1 MTAAA
6 EEPRAEA
13 PAGADGKGGPD
24 PMDVDGGSGKDAGK
38 GAKPAG
44 PAGMDAVGGDEALA
58 EVLYSDPTK
67 LTEPIK
73 TVQDKFALLPAFL
86 KVRGLVKQHLDSFNY
101 LLNAE
106 LRKIVAANEK
116 VTCDT
121 DPNFYLRYTN
131 IYVGG
136 PSVDEDMVQVG
147 TTPQQCRLRDATY
160 SAPITVDVEYT
171 RGKEIV
177 VKRGRG
183 GVGAV
188 CIGRMPL
195 MLRCDRCVLYNK
207 NEAQLAQLGECPL
220 DPGGYFIVRGTEK
233 VILIQEQLSKNRIII
248 DTDSHG
254 EVMASVTSSTHER
267 KSKTNIVFSKAKI
280 YLKHNAFQ
288 DDVNIM
294 VVLKAMGCESD
305 QEVVQA
311 VVGGGFGA
319 RAVKGGGGGGTGPT
333 MVPDAATGEGAAA
346 LAALLVPSVQ
356 EAKSLGIFTQQQAL
370 DYLGGKLKASPKF
383 GQGNEKRRKS
393 KVDEARDVLAHVVL
407 CHVPVPRYQFAQKIA
422 YVAVMMRRMLFAVL
436 DPACIDDRDY
446 YGNKRLELAGGL
458 LSLLF
463 EDLFKRLNSDIK
475 RQADA
480 VLSKAN
486 RATQFDVAKAIRTDT
501 ITYGLESALSSGNW
515 IIRRF
520 RMERKG
526 VTQVLSRLSFIAAM
540 GMMTRMTSQFEKT
553 RKVSGPRALHPS
565 QWGMLCPADTPEGE
579 SCGLVKNLA
588 LMTHVTTDEEEGPI
602 SRLLMALGTEPL
614 ANLAPSELHGSGGA
628 LVFLNGNL
636 VGVHRR
642 PHRLVTVIRELRRAS
657 HLGEFVA
664 VHLQGDA
671 CYVSADGGRV
681 CRPLI
686 ICDKGVPRVR
696 QEHISKLRSGEW
708 GFNDFLRRGLVEYL
722 DVNEENV
729 CLIALYEKDCNKL
742 TTHLEIEPFTI
753 MGVVSGLI
761 PFPHHNQSPRNTYQ
775 CAMGKQ
781 AMGNISYNQL
791 ARLDTLLYLLV
802 YPQRPLLT
810 TRTIE
815 LVGFDK
821 LGAGQNASVAVMSY
835 SGYDIEDAIVM
846 NKYSLDRGFGRCIVL
861 KKYGINLKKY
871 ANRASD
877 RIVAPLPMPG
887 QKTVAPRFRLLDRD
901 GIACVGDYILPGD
914 VYINMQRPSNT
925 RDPLPAAN
933 MPDSFYRPSPMSW
946 KSTPAMAGERCVVDK
961 VQITANDESH
971 HSIKVLIRH
980 TRRPELGDKF
990 SSRHGQK
997 GVVGNIVRQEDFPFS
1012 ERGVCPDLIMNPHG
1026 FPSRMTVGKM
1036 IELLGSKAAVQ
1047 SGRFHY
1053 GTAFG
1058 EPSNLADKVEDISAT
1073 LVRHGFSYS
1082 GKDWLTSGITGE
1094 PLEAYIFMGPV
1105 YYQKLKH
1112 MVLDKMHARA
1122 RGPRVVLTRQPTEGR
1137 SRDGGLR
1144 LGEMERDCLIA
1155 YGASMLLLER
1165 LMISSDQFEVHVD
1178 ARSGLLGWWDAARAC
1193 PVSPL
1198 DKSSDHMATIK
1209 IPYACKLL
1217 FQELQSMNIIPRL
1230 RLADL

>member
-1 MTAAA
+1 
-6 EEPRAEA
+6 
-13 PAGADGKGGPD
+13 
-24 PMDVDGGSGKDAGK
+24 MDVDDGV
-38 GAKPAG
+38 
-44 PAGMDAVGGDEALA
+44 MEALA
-58 EVLYSDPTK
+58 SDPSK

-73 TVQDKFALLPAFL
+73 RVEDKFQLLPAFL
-86 KVRGLVKQHLDSFNY
+86 KVRGLVKQHIDSFNY
-101 LLNAE
+101 LINHE
-106 LRKIVAANEK
+106 IKKIVMANEK

-121 DPNFYLRYTN
+121 DPNFFLKYTN
-131 IYVGG
+131 IYVGR
-136 PSVDEDMVQVG
+136 PSVEEDMVASHV
-147 TTPQQCRLRDATY
+147 TPQQCRLRDMTY
-160 SAPITVDVEYT
+160 AAPVTVDIEYT

-177 VKRGRG
+177 VKKGRG

-188 CIGRMPL
+188 CIGRIPL
-195 MLRCDRCVLYNK
+195 MLRCDRCVLAGK
-207 NEAQLAQLGECPL
+207 GEAELSAHGECPL

-254 EVMASVTSSTHER
+254 EICASVTSSTHER
-267 KSKTNIVFSKAKI
+267 KSKTNIVTSKGRL

-288 DDVNIM
+288 DDVPIII
-294 VVLKAMGCESD
+294 VLKALGAEGDAEIMSMVCGSD
-305 QEVVQA
+305 A
-311 VVGGGFGA
+311 SL
-319 RAVKGGGGGGTGPT
+319 T
-333 MVPDAATGEGAAA
+333 
-346 LAALLVPSVQ
+346 ALLVPSCQ
-356 EAKSLGIFTQQQAL
+356 ECKAHSVFTQAQAL
-370 DYLGGKLKASPKF
+370 EYLGAKVKAGPKGGF
-383 GQGNEKRRKS
+383 SERRRKS
-393 KVDEARDVLAHVVL
+393 KVDEARDILANVVL
-407 CHVPVPRYQFAQKIA
+407 CHVPVHRYAFGHKTV
-422 YVAVMMRRMLFAVL
+422 YMAVMIRRMLLAAL
-436 DPACIDDRDY
+436 DPSFIDDRDY

-458 LSLLF
+458 MSLLF
-463 EDLFKRLNSDIK
+463 EDLFKRLNSDLK

-486 RATQFDVAKAIRTDT
+486 RATQFDVAKCIRTDT

-515 IIRRF
+515 IIKRF

-588 LMTHVTTDEEEGPI
+588 LMTHVTTDEEEAPLARTCLLLGVQPI
-602 SRLLMALGTEPL
+602 SHL
-614 ANLAPSELHGSGGA
+614 AASELHA
-628 LVFLNGNL
+628 RNAARVFLNGTL
-636 VGVHRR
+636 LGVTRR
-642 PHRLVTVIRELRRAS
+642 PHRVVAAIRDMRRAG
-657 HLGEFVA
+657 LCGEFVH
-664 VHLQGDA
+664 VHLQSDA
-671 CYVSADGGRV
+671 CYVSCDGGRV

-686 ICDKGVPRVR
+686 ICDAGVPRVT
-696 QEHISKLRSGEW
+696 QEHITKLKRGEW
-708 GFNDFLRRGLVEYL
+708 GFPDFLKRGLIEYL

-729 CLIALYEKDCNKL
+729 SLIALYEQNCTPA

-761 PFPHHNQSPRNTYQ
+761 PYPHHNQSPRNTYQ

-781 AMGNISYNQL
+781 AMGNIAYNQL
-791 ARLDTLLYLLV
+791 NRMDTLLYLLC

-821 LGAGQNASVAVMSY
+821 LGAGQNATVAVMSY

-846 NKYSLDRGFGRCIVL
+846 NKASLDRGFGRCIVL
-861 KKYGINLKKY
+861 KKYSASLRKY
-871 ANRASD
+871 ANRTTD
-877 RIVAPLPMPG
+877 RIVAPLPPTGPAAGAAGGAGRPAPG
-887 QKTVAPRFRLLDRD
+887 GGAGGTGRFRLLDRD
-901 GIACVGDYILPGD
+901 GIASVGDFILPGD
-914 VYINMQRPSNT
+914 VYVNLQRPTNT
-925 RDPLPAAN
+925 RDPIPTSN
-933 MPDSFYRPSPMSW
+933 PPDSFYRPCPMSW
-946 KSTPAMAGERCVVDK
+946 KHTPAMAGEKCVVDK
-961 VQITANDESH
+961 VLLTSNEESH
-971 HSIKVLIRH
+971 YSIKVLIRH

-1036 IELLGSKAAVQ
+1036 IELLGSKAGVC

-1058 EPSNLADKVEDISAT
+1058 EPSGLADRVDAISDT
-1073 LVRHGFSYS
+1073 LVAHGFSYA
-1082 GKDWLTSGITGE
+1082 GKDYLTSGITGE

-1178 ARSGLLGWWDAARAC
+1178 TASGLLGYWDAARNCA
-1193 PVSPL
+1193 VSPL
-1198 DKSSDHMATIK
+1198 TRTSDAMATIK

-1230 RLADL
+1230 KLADL

>member
-1 MTAAA
+1 MGLAGGQ
-6 EEPRAEA
+6 EA
-13 PAGADGKGGPD
+13 MEQD
-24 PMDVDGGSGKDAGK
+24 DGGLHQALHGD
-38 GAKPAG
+38 PA
-44 PAGMDAVGGDEALA
+44 L
-58 EVLYSDPTK
+58 
-67 LTEPIK
+67 LTQPIK
-73 TVQDKFALLPAFL
+73 TVQDKFHLLPAFL
-86 KVRGLVKQHLDSFNY
+86 QVRGLVKQHIDSFNY
-101 LLNAE
+101 FINHE
-106 LRKIVAANEK
+106 IKKIVKANEK

-121 DPNFYLRYTN
+121 DPNFFLKYTA
-131 IYVGG
+131 IYVGL
-136 PSVDEDMVQVG
+136 PSVEEDMV
-147 TTPQQCRLRDATY
+147 TKDITPQQCRLRDITY
-160 SAPITVDVEYT
+160 AAPISVDIEYT

-177 VKRGRG
+177 VKKGSNG
-183 GVGAV
+183 KGAIS
-188 CIGRMPL
+188 IGRIPL

-207 NEAQLAQLGECPL
+207 NEPQLSKLGECPL

-248 DTDSHG
+248 DTDSHNDI
-254 EVMASVTSSTHER
+254 VASVTSSTHER
-267 KSKTNIVFSKAKI
+267 KSKTTIVMSKGKL

-288 DDVNIM
+288 DDVNM
-294 VVLKAMGCESD
+294 VAVLKAMGAEAD
-305 QEVVQA
+305 QEIMQ
-311 VVGGGFGA
+311 
-319 RAVKGGGGGGTGPT
+319 
-333 MVPDAATGEGAAA
+333 
-346 LAALLVPSVQ
+346 LAGNDETLSALLVPTIQDCKGHKV
-356 EAKSLGIFTQQQAL
+356 FTQAQAL
-370 DYLGGKLKASPKF
+370 EFLGSKIRPSPMSFGKV
-383 GQGNEKRRKS
+383 RRKS
-393 KVDEARDVLAHVVL
+393 KVDEARDILANVVV
-407 CHVPVPRYQFAQKIA
+407 CHVPVVRYNFQQKVM
-422 YVAVMMRRMLFAVL
+422 YMAVMIRRMLLAVL
-436 DPACIDDRDY
+436 DPSFIDDRDY

-458 LSLLF
+458 MSLLF
-463 EDLFKRLNSDIK
+463 EDLFKRLNTDLK
-475 RQADA
+475 RQADIT
-480 VLSKAN
+480 LSKAN
-486 RATQFDVAKAIRTDT
+486 RASQFDVAKCIRTDT
-501 ITYGLESALSSGNW
+501 ITYGLENSLSSGNW
-515 IIRRF
+515 TIKRF

-588 LMTHVTTDEEEGPI
+588 LMTHVTTDEEEALMIRCLFMLGAEPI
-602 SRLLMALGTEPL
+602 TAMAPC
-614 ANLAPSELHGSGGA
+614 ELHTRGA
-628 LVFLNGNL
+628 ASVFLNGQL
-636 VGVHRR
+636 LGLHRR
-642 PHRLVTVIRELRRAS
+642 PHKLVQVIRDMRRRGYV
-657 HLGEFVA
+657 GEFVH
-664 VHLQGDA
+664 VHLQNDA
-671 CYVSADGGRV
+671 CYLSCDGGRV

-686 ICDKGVPRVR
+686 ICDKGVPRVK
-696 QEHISKLRSGEW
+696 QEHITNLMSGKW
-708 GFNDFLRRGLVEYL
+708 GFNDFLRHGLIEYL

-729 CLIALYEKDCNKL
+729 SLIALYEQHCTPS

-781 AMGNISYNQL
+781 AMGNIAYNQL
-791 ARLDTLLYLLV
+791 NRMDTLLYLLC

-810 TRTIE
+810 TKTIE
-815 LVGFDK
+815 LINYDK
-821 LGAGQNASVAVMSY
+821 LGAGQNATVAVMSY

-846 NKYSLDRGFGRCIVL
+846 NKASLDRGFGRCIVL
-861 KKYGINLKKY
+861 KKYGATLRKY
-871 ANRASD
+871 ANRTTD
-877 RIVAPLPMPG
+877 RIVTPLPLPG
-887 QKTVAPRFRLLDRD
+887 QKAPPARYRLLDRD
-901 GIACVGDYILPGD
+901 GLAAVGDYIAPGD
-914 VYINMQRPSNT
+914 VYINLQRPTNT
-925 RDPLPAAN
+925 RDPVQSTN
-933 MPDSFYRPSPMSW
+933 MPDSFYKPSPMSW
-946 KSTPAMAGERCVVDK
+946 KHTPAMAGEKCVVDK
-961 VQITANDESH
+961 VQLTSNDDSH
-971 HSIKVLIRH
+971 YNIKLIIRH

-1036 IELLGSKAAVQ
+1036 IELLGSKASVNT
-1047 SGRFHY
+1047 GKKVY

-1058 EPSNLADKVEDISAT
+1058 EPSNLAHRVEDISDM
-1073 LVRHGFSYS
+1073 LVEQGFCYN
-1082 GKDWLTSGITGE
+1082 GKDFLTSGITGE

-1178 ARSGLLGWWDAARAC
+1178 MASGLMGYWDAHRNCAL
-1193 PVSPL
+1193 SPITHTSE
-1198 DKSSDHMATIK
+1198 DMATIK

-1230 RLADL
+1230 KLADL